1 VTLIIHFLAQII
13 DNGFETV
20 CFGLLDKITLR
31 AVSYLFKSNFIR
43 GRSKDMRNQFCNP
56 FVHAFLGMSILF
68 TMTACREE
76 PPPPPKPIR
85 AIKTIFEV
93 AGNVQK
99 VHVDVGDQITKGQV
113 LAALDPEPYK
123 LTVAEI
129 KAELVKARDNVT
141 KTEAEYERQKRI
153 FEQGAGAQRRVEVA
167 EFNYKAA
174 KSGVNFQI
182 ARLNNAKRD
191 LDRTVL
197 RAPFDGAIANRY
209 IDPFNEVAR
218 GQKCFDTFEFTGMEV
233 AISIPE
239 DAIDEIQMEQKG
251 DIKFSVIAGRTYH
264 GRVTEI
270 SKVAGTANAFPIKLT
285 IEDPDQRIRPGITAR
300 VTLVLAADDE
310 KAAYLVPL
318 SALAQHGDTK
328 TAFVYIYDSQTSAV
342 KKTQIESGSVRDNS
356 VVIYRGVK
364 QGDIVAVAGVSFL
377 EDGQKV
383 KLMEQPAEKED
394 FEIKKAE

>member
-1 VTLIIHFLAQII
+1 
-13 DNGFETV
+13 
-20 CFGLLDKITLR
+20 
-31 AVSYLFKSNFIR
+31 
-43 GRSKDMRNQFCNP
+43 M
-56 FVHAFLGMSILF
+56 
-68 TMTACREE
+68 
-76 PPPPPKPIR
+76 
-85 AIKTIFEV
+85 
-93 AGNVQK
+93 
-99 VHVDVGDQITKGQV
+99 
-113 LAALDPEPYK
+113 
-123 LTVAEI
+123 AEI
-129 KAELVKARDNVT
+129 KAEVVKARDNVT

-197 RAPFDGAIANRY
+197 RAPFNGAIANRY
-209 IDPFNEVAR
+209 IDAFNEVAR

-251 DIKFSVIAGRTYH
+251 DIKFSVIADRTYH

-300 VTLVLAADDE
+300 VTLVLAADNE

-328 TAFVYIYDSQTSAV
+328 TAFVYIYDSQTSTV
-342 KKTQIESGSVRDNS
+342 KKTQIESGSVRDDN
-356 VVIYRGVK
+356 VVIIGGVK
-364 QGDIVAVAGVSFL
+364 DGDIVAVAGVSFL

-383 KLMEQPAEKED
+383 KLMEQPAEKKD
-394 FEIKKAE
+394 FEIKTAE

>member
-1 VTLIIHFLAQII
+1 
-13 DNGFETV
+13 
-20 CFGLLDKITLR
+20 
-31 AVSYLFKSNFIR
+31 
-43 GRSKDMRNQFCNP
+43 MRNQFCNP
-56 FVHAFLGMSILF
+56 FVHAFLGMFILF
-68 TMTACREE
+68 SMAACREA
-76 PPPPPKPIR
+76 PPPSPKPIR
-85 AIKTIFEV
+85 AIKTITVAEQASGKMRQFSGVVEAADSSSISFEV
-93 AGNVQK
+93 AGNVQEVK
-99 VHVDVGDQITKGQV
+99 VDVGDLITKGQV
-113 LAALDPEPYK
+113 LAGLDPEPYK
-123 LTVAEI
+123 LTMAEI
-129 KAELVKARDNVT
+129 KAELVKAQDNVT

-197 RAPFDGAIANRY
+197 RAPFNGAIANRY
-209 IDPFNEVAR
+209 IDAFNEVAR

-251 DIKFSVIAGRTYH
+251 DIKFSVIADRTYH

-300 VTLVLAADDE
+300 VTLVLAADNE

-328 TAFVYIYDSQTSAV
+328 TAFVYIYDSQTSTV
-342 KKTQIESGSVRDNS
+342 KKTQIESGSVRDDN
-356 VVIYRGVK
+356 VVIIGGVK
-364 QGDIVAVAGVSFL
+364 DGDIVAVAGVSFL

-383 KLMEQPAEKED
+383 KLMEQPAEKKD
-394 FEIKKAE
+394 FEIKTAE